1 VGWRKVIA
9 HVDKVQGV
17 WWVKSPCVR
26 VLACTY
32 NSLGRVEPEPALAQ
46 ERQLGR
52 GATEPQPCGRRT
64 IAAGVREEKSGPRV
78 AHAPLKRNLIRLILV
93 HFYCTRHQPTKC
105 LEAAQWRRTSIRGG
119 SRGWVAWTG
128 IQWGARVTLLG
139 RQVTADG

>member
-78 AHAPLKRNLIRLILV
+78 AHAPLKRNLIRLILTTM
-93 HFYCTRHQPTKC
+93 YSR
-105 LEAAQWRRTSIRGG
+105 IRENTT
-119 SRGWVAWTG
+119 V
-128 IQWGARVTLLG
+128 V
-139 RQVTADG
+139 